1 MPATA
6 ELPVHIPLRP
16 PVRSALREMPYPRAR
31 ARATTP
37 APAARPLVRRTFRV
51 TPDKLLVILNE
62 MLASQPAC
70 EGMRFGARQWE
81 VDERAAG
88 CNWSETSLIVRVHG
102 TTSPGAFAVLRQ
114 VIADARAEFDLVLPS
129 AS

>member
-6 ELPVHIPLRP
+6 TATADTVHIPLRP
-16 PVRSALREMPYPRAR
+16 PVRGANREVTYLRRPVR
-31 ARATTP
+31 
-37 APAARPLVRRTFRV
+37 PAAPKPTVRRAFRV

-70 EGMRFGARQWE
+70 EGMRFGGAKWE

-88 CNWSETSLIVRVHG
+88 CNWSETSLIVRLHG
-102 TTSPGAFAVLRQ
+102 TTAPGAFAVLRQ
-114 VIADARAEFDLVLPS
+114 VIADARAEFDLVIPS